1 MSNPNNTITT
11 ARNFLKEKINSLKK
25 DCEQCLFSKHPA
37 PFPALLYCFSVID
50 LLGALFSGNAE
61 DSAPTTQQSKD
72 FITGVMKYPDEV
84 AELMQKV
91 FRHKLVHLAQPNPM
105 TKYKGKQ
112 YLWWFCHESNRNKH
126 LKIEPTDQKGE
137 FWFRISLWDFVE
149 DIEDSVFGSNGYM
162 NLLLKNVGN
171 SQDNF
176 EKAYKKIHG

>member
-1 MSNPNNTITT
+1 MNNPNNTITT

-61 DSAPTTQQSKD
+61 DSAPTTQ
-72 FITGVMKYPDEV
+72 
-84 AELMQKV
+84 
-91 FRHKLVHLAQPNPM
+91 
-105 TKYKGKQ
+105 
-112 YLWWFCHESNRNKH
+112 